1 MQSYSRSTTNYVSRQ
16 TTNTIQSNKKAPFCN
31 ACFKAGKNEGEYT
44 SHFTRSSPGP
54 NGIVVCPTVLSASCN
69 YCGKSGHW
77 ANEKHCPAMKADLK
91 SQEKMNKT
99 EKQNVPSLPK
109 KEETKKGG
117 FAALAEDDDDDFTPL
132 KIYNG
137 TPSGVPL
144 EIQGQ
149 QLPINEL
156 NGTPLSGACP
166 ISNLHRCKPTT
177 VVGLKRK
184 REEKSWA
191 SIASQPAKLVFVED
205 KPIYFSQNPTAAA
218 DEGQKEAQK
227 IFQERR
233 REMRMKRSWADNDSS
248 DDEEAV
254 DYCLG
259 NSAW

>member
-1 MQSYSRSTTNYVSRQ
+1 MQSYYRSTVNQ
-16 TTNTIQSNKKAPFCN
+16 TTMKTTQTKKTPFCN

-44 SHFTRSSPGP
+44 SHFTRSSPGQ

-77 ANEKHCPAMKADLK
+77 ANEKHCPAMKKDQANQAKLDRQAK
-91 SQEKMNKT
+91 PTINT
-99 EKQNVPSLPK
+99 TNK

-117 FAALAEDDDDDFTPL
+117 FAALAEDDDDDF
-132 KIYNG
+132 
-137 TPSGVPL
+137 
-144 EIQGQ
+144 
-149 QLPINEL
+149 
-156 NGTPLSGACP
+156 
-166 ISNLHRCKPTT
+166 KPTT
-177 VVGLKRK
+177 VVSLKRK
-184 REEKSWA
+184 RDDENSWA

-205 KPIYFSQNPTAAA
+205 KPIYFSQNPTA

>member
-1 MQSYSRSTTNYVSRQ
+1 MQSYSRSTINSLPRQ
-16 TTNTIQSNKKAPFCN
+16 TTKTTNTTNTTKKTPFCN

-44 SHFTRSSPGP
+44 SHFIRSTPGP
-54 NGIVVCPTVLSASCN
+54 NGVVVCPTVLSASCN

-77 ANEKHCPAMKADLK
+77 ANEKHCPTMKKD
-91 SQEKMNKT
+91 QEKMNKT
-99 EKQNVPSLPK
+99 ETVKPKPTSLQK
-109 KEETKKGG
+109 KEETTKKGG
-117 FAALAEDDDDDFTPL
+117 FAALADDDDDDFT
-132 KIYNG
+132 
-137 TPSGVPL
+137 
-144 EIQGQ
+144 
-149 QLPINEL
+149 
-156 NGTPLSGACP
+156 
-166 ISNLHRCKPTT
+166 PTT

-184 REEKSWA
+184 REEHSWA